1 MIGKTIGQFAR
12 IAAPERGSM
21 MFAQWSLV
29 HDPGSN
35 AAECRKLGDRVSM
48 SFKLLLEVIHSETMD
63 TPKRGCGES
72 SECASQSPKDL
83 SLLYSE
89 HDSAP
94 VAL

>member
-1 MIGKTIGQFAR
+1 
-12 IAAPERGSM
+12 
-21 MFAQWSLV
+21 
-29 HDPGSN
+29 
-35 AAECRKLGDRVSM
+35 M